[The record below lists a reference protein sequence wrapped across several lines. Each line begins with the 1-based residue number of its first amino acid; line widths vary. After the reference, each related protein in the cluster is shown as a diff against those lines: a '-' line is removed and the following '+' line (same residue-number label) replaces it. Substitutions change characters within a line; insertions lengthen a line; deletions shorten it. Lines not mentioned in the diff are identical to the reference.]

1 MKRGTSLSLTVHPQA
16 EKYRNQNRQLQA
28 ELARLIAERDEL
40 KYSVVPHIKAKYQI
54 KLGALEWSVFQMDC
68 EKRAMIR
75 RIEMAQAKLNRD
87 EKPCYKSIEIEI
99 ETEFSAWREKIKQH
113 AREIKAAKERGN
125 LPVLSRAKSREL
137 QMLYRKL
144 AFLLHPDINKNA
156 NERLQKLWLQAAGAY
171 QCGDLQTL
179 RIIHLLAE
187 TDIKTPLNYSADK
200 SLSIL
205 EILKTRQIELKQ
217 SCEKLLDEISEIKTT
232 EPFVWHKILDDATE
246 LEQRQN
252 ILREQIADLREKRLQ
267 LTKYWAEIMRFAEDR
282 ELVALSEELA
292 DIFAGNDDWA
302 EIIYDL

>member
-1 MKRGTSLSLTVHPQA
+1 MKRGASLSLTVHPQA
-16 EKYRNQNRQLQA
+16 EKYHNQNRQLQA
-28 ELARLIAERDEL
+28 ELARLIVERDDL
-40 KYSVVPHIKAKYQI
+40 KYSVVPHIKAKYQV
-54 KLGALEWSVFQMDC
+54 KLGALEWRVFQMDC

-87 EKPCYKSIEIEI
+87 EKPCYKSIESEI
-99 ETEFSAWREKIKQH
+99 ETEFSAWREKIKQR
-113 AREIKAAKERGN
+113 AQEIKAAKERKN
-125 LPVLSRAKSREL
+125 LPVLSRAESREL
-137 QMLYRKL
+137 QTLYRKL

-156 NERLQKLWLQAAGAY
+156 DERLQKLWLQTTDAY
-171 QCGDLQTL
+171 RCGDLQTL
-179 RIIHLLAE
+179 RTIRLLAE
-187 TDIKTPLNYSADK
+187 NDVETPLNHSADK

-232 EPFVWHKILDDATE
+232 EPFVWHKILDDEVE
-246 LEQRQN
+246 LELRQN

-267 LTKYWAEIMRFAEDR
+267 LTKHWAEIMRFAEDR
-282 ELVALSEELA
+282 ELVVLPEEPI